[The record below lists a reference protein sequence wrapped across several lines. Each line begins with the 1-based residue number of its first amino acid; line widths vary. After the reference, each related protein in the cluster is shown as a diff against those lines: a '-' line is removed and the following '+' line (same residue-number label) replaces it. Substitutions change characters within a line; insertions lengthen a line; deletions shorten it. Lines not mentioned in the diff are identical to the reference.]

1 MTTTEFHNRDT
12 VEVSGWDETES
23 LDLCL
28 AAEDGYAE
36 DRLSLDSNTVAVD
49 WDREG
54 GNIVVFDN
62 RSVTSQRN
70 FDRCDPSTPILPVIL
85 RLPRA

>member
-1 MTTTEFHNRDT
+1 MTTTAFHNRNSVELSGGDT
-12 VEVSGWDETES
+12 VDASES

-28 AAEDGYAE
+28 AAEDGLEE

-54 GNIVVFDN
+54 GNIVIFDS
-62 RSVTSQRN
+62 RSEHSQVPER
-70 FDRCDPSTPILPVIL
+70 RGGGVEQIPVYC
-85 RLPRA
+85 R

>member
-12 VEVSGWDETES
+12 VEVSGGDETES

-62 RSVTSQRN
+62 RSATSLRN
-70 FDRCDPSTPILPVIL
+70 FDRCDPSTPILPLIL

>member
-1 MTTTEFHNRDT
+1 MTTTEFHNKDS
-12 VEVSGWDETES
+12 VEVSGEDVSES

-28 AAEDGYAE
+28 AAEDGYTE

-54 GNIVVFDN
+54 GNIVIFDN
-62 RSVTSQRN
+62 RYCNYS
-70 FDRCDPSTPILPVIL
+70 IKL
-85 RLPRA
+85 

>member
-1 MTTTEFHNRDT
+1 MEVIYEFWAVTTTEFHNKDS
-12 VEVSGWDETES
+12 VEVSGEDVSES

-28 AAEDGYAE
+28 AAEDGYTE

-62 RSVTSQRN
+62 RYCN
-70 FDRCDPSTPILPVIL
+70 LFIKI
-85 RLPRA
+85 